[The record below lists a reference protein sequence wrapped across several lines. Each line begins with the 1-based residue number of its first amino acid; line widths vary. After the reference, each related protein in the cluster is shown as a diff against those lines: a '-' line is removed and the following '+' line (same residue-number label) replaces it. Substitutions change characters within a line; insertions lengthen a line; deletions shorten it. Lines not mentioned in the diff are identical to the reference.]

1 MEPVNA
7 AVAIYLCSVMVILG
21 LACVIG
27 EFKNKDKSCIIE
39 ENDET

>member
-7 AVAIYLCSVMVILG
+7 AVAIYLCSVMVVLG

-27 EFKNKDKSCIIE
+27 TLKNKKSK
-39 ENDET
+39 

>member
-21 LACVIG
+21 LACVFG
-27 EFKNKDKSCIIE
+27 TLKNRKDE
-39 ENDET
+39 D

>member
-7 AVAIYLCSVMVILG
+7 AVAIYLCTIMVVLG

-27 EFKNKDKSCIIE
+27 TVKNKNSK
-39 ENDET
+39 